1 MLQKGVCPY
10 SHLNM
15 EDIAGA
21 DCTRTKRVCKG
32 YEIKKLGEYH
42 DLYVKSDTLLLPD
55 VFETVRNVCPK
66 T

>member
-1 MLQKGVCPY
+1 MLRKGVCPY

-32 YEIKKLGEYH
+32 YEIKMLGEYH
-42 DLYVKSDTLLLPD
+42 DLYVKSDT
-55 VFETVRNVCPK
+55 
-66 T
+66 